1 MRPAFI
7 KRQKNEYPSPL
18 LLSIAMIQ
26 NYFKIAW
33 RNLLKNKFYSLI
45 NGAGLT
51 LGLGVG
57 ILILLW
63 VQDELSFDRFHK
75 QSDEIYKLE
84 NRVGTGSSKQIWTST
99 VAPIAVLGKRELPE
113 IKDGVRMSYND
124 SYILFRY
131 KDKVFNEENSS
142 FTDPSLFSVFDFNL
156 IKGNAEKP
164 FSDDNSVVLTETTA
178 KKYFGDEDP
187 IGKIL
192 AANNKVNFT
201 VSGVV
206 KDFPKN
212 STIQGDLFLPIGK
225 LFKDMYSRRQ
235 DGRNKDNDFHQF
247 NYSTYLL
254 LQPGQDIANLADKLR
269 NIHLRNKADDT
280 DLTYLLQPL
289 ASKHLYKADGSDGGI
304 STVRMFMIIAL
315 LILGIAC
322 INYVNLSTARAMLR
336 SKEVSMRKIVGAA
349 RKQLFLQ
356 FIIETALVFGISS
369 VVAVTLIYTLLPF
382 YNELSGKQ
390 LAFDLTNFQ
399 IWKIIG
405 LTLLGTLAVS
415 SIYPA
420 FLLSSFDPL
429 KAFKGKASIGIGD
442 VALRKVLVV
451 AQFAVSVILIIGTF
465 VISTQLKYIQ
475 SKALGYDKSHVL
487 SFTMRN
493 MGNHYEAVKADL
505 LSQPGVAGVTR
516 ANSNIVRIGSQ
527 TGSNE
532 WDGKEQGETMMTRP
546 MAIDKD
552 FMSFFKMQLTE
563 GAGFTGSVSDSS
575 HFILNE
581 TAIKASRIKDP
592 IGKRFKLWDREGTI
606 IGVVKDFHTTSMRQK
621 IDPAVFFYDAG
632 EANRIYIKTKSQDAE
647 KVIAAAERSWK
658 QYNGD
663 FAFSYA
669 FLDDAF
675 NDLYRAEQQSGV
687 LFNLFAAIAIV
698 ISCLGLFGLAAYT
711 AQVRTREIG
720 VRKVLG
726 SSVTGIV
733 RLLAKDFI
741 QLIII
746 AIVIAVPIAWYSM
759 NSWLADFAYKIS
771 ISWWMFA
778 AAGGMALA
786 VAMLTISFQ
795 SIKAALMNPVKSLR
809 SE

>member
-1 MRPAFI
+1 
-7 KRQKNEYPSPL
+7 
-18 LLSIAMIQ
+18 MIQ

-33 RNLLKNKFYSLI
+33 RNLTKSKFYSLI

-75 QSDEIYKLE
+75 QSDDIYKLE
-84 NRVGTGSSKQIWTST
+84 NRVGTGSSKQIWTTT

-113 IKDGVRMSYND
+113 IKDGVRMSYNE

-131 KDKVFNEENSS
+131 RDKVFNEENSS

-164 FSDDNSVVLTETTA
+164 FADDNSLVLTETAA
-178 KKYFGDEDP
+178 KRYFGDEDP

-192 AANNKVNFT
+192 TANDQLNFT

-206 KDFPKN
+206 KDIPKN
-212 STIQGDLFLPIGK
+212 STIQGDLFLPISR
-225 LFKDMYSRRQ
+225 LFKDMYSSRQ

-254 LQPGQDIANLADKLR
+254 LQPGQDIAKLAVKLR

-289 ASKHLYKADGSDGGI
+289 ASKHLYKADGSDGGVE
-304 STVRMFMIIAL
+304 TVRMFIIIAL

-322 INYVNLSTARAMLR
+322 INYVNLSTARSMLR

-356 FIIETALVFGISS
+356 FIIETALVFGIAAAA
-369 VVAVTLIYTLLPF
+369 AVTLIYVLLPL
-382 YNELSGKQ
+382 YNQLSGKQ
-390 LAFDLTNFQ
+390 MVFDLTNFQ

-405 LTLLGTLAVS
+405 LTLAGTLAVS

-429 KAFKGKASIGIGD
+429 KAFKGKASLGISD

-451 AQFAVSVILIIGTF
+451 TQFAVSVILIIGTF
-465 VISTQLKYIQ
+465 VISSQLKYIH
-475 SKALGYDKSHVL
+475 SKALGYDKNHVL
-487 SFTMRN
+487 SFTMRD
-493 MGNHYEAVKADL
+493 MGKHYEAVKADL

-516 ANSNIVRIGSQ
+516 ANANIVRIGSQ

-532 WDGKEQGETMMTRP
+532 WEGKEQGETMMTRP

-552 FMSFFKMQLTE
+552 FLSFFKMQLVE

-581 TAIKASRIKDP
+581 TAIKVSRIKDP
-592 IGKRFKLWDREGTI
+592 IGKRFKLWDKEGTI
-606 IGVVKDFHTTSMRQK
+606 IGVVKDFHTASMKQK
-621 IDPAVFFYDAG
+621 IDPAVFFYDAN

-647 KVIAAAERSWK
+647 KVIAAVEKSWK
-658 QYNGD
+658 HYNGD

-675 NDLYRAEQQSGV
+675 NDLYKSEQQSGV
-687 LFNLFAAIAIV
+687 LFNLFALIAIV

-759 NSWLADFAYKIS
+759 NIWLADFAYKIS
-771 ISWWMFA
+771 VSWWMFA
-778 AAGGMALA
+778 AAGAMALG

>member
-1 MRPAFI
+1 
-7 KRQKNEYPSPL
+7 
-18 LLSIAMIQ
+18 MIF

-33 RNLLKNKFYSLI
+33 RNLLKSKFYSLI

-75 QSDEIYKLE
+75 HADDIYKLE
-84 NRVGTGSSKQIWTST
+84 NRVGTGSSKQIWTTT
-99 VAPIAVLGKRELPE
+99 VAPIAMLGKKELPE
-113 IKDGVRMSYND
+113 IKDGVRLCYNE

-131 KDKVFNEENSS
+131 KDKVFNEENSQ
-142 FTDPSLFSVFDFNL
+142 FADPGLFSVFDFGL
-156 IKGNAEKP
+156 VQGDARKP
-164 FSDDNSVVLTETTA
+164 FTDDNSVVLTETTA
-178 KKYFGDEDP
+178 KKYFGNEDP

-192 AANNKVNFT
+192 VVNDQMNFR

-212 STIQGDLFLPIGK
+212 STIQGDLFLPISK
-225 LFKDMYSRRQ
+225 LFNDMYSRRQ
-235 DGRNKDNDFHQF
+235 DGRNRDNDFHQF
-247 NYSTYLL
+247 NYNTYLL
-254 LQPGQDIANLADKLR
+254 LQPGQNISGLADKLR
-269 NIHLRNKADDT
+269 NIHLRNKPDDT

-289 ASKHLYKADGSDGGI
+289 VSKHLYKADGSDGGI
-304 STVRMFMIIAL
+304 ETVRMFIIIAL

-322 INYVNLSTARAMLR
+322 INYVNLSTARSMLR

-349 RKQLFLQ
+349 RKQLFTQ
-356 FIIETALVFGISS
+356 FIIETALVFGMASA
-369 VVAVTLIYTLLPF
+369 VAVILIYSFLPL
-382 YNELSGKQ
+382 YNQLSGKQ
-390 LAFDLTNFQ
+390 LVFDFANFQ
-399 IWKIIG
+399 IWKVIG

-420 FLLSSFDPL
+420 LLLSSFDPL
-429 KAFKGKASIGIGD
+429 KAFKGKTATGISD
-442 VALRKVLVV
+442 AALRKVLVV
-451 AQFAVSVILIIGTF
+451 TQFAVSVILIIGTF
-465 VISTQLKYIQ
+465 VISTQLKYIR
-475 SKALGYDKSHVL
+475 SKALGYDKTHVL
-487 SFTMRN
+487 SFGMRN
-493 MGNHYEAVKADL
+493 MNSHFEAVKADL
-505 LSQPGVAGVTR
+505 LNQPGVIGVTR
-516 ANSNIVRIGSQ
+516 ASSNIVRIGGQ

-532 WDGKEQGETMMTRP
+532 WDGKEVGETMMSRP
-546 MAIDKD
+546 MAIEKD
-552 FMSFFKMQLTE
+552 FLSFFKMQLVE
-563 GAGFTGSVSDSS
+563 GKGFTGSVSDSS

-581 TAIKASRIKDP
+581 TAVKATRLKDP
-592 IGKRFKLWDREGTI
+592 IGKRFKLWDKEGTI

-621 IDPAVFFYDAG
+621 IDPSVFYYDAG
-632 EANRIYIKTKSQDAE
+632 DANRIYIKTTGNDAE
-647 KVIAAAERSWK
+647 KAIAAAERSWK
-658 QYNGD
+658 RYNGD
-663 FAFSYA
+663 FAFTYG

-675 NDLYRAEQQSGV
+675 NDMYKSEQQSGF
-687 LFNLFAAIAIV
+687 LFNLFAGIAIV

-733 RLLAKDFI
+733 RLLASDFI
-741 QLIII
+741 RLIVI

-759 NSWLADFAYKIS
+759 NIWLQDFAYKIH
-771 ISWWMFA
+771 ISWWMFV
-778 AAGGMALA
+778 AAGGLALA